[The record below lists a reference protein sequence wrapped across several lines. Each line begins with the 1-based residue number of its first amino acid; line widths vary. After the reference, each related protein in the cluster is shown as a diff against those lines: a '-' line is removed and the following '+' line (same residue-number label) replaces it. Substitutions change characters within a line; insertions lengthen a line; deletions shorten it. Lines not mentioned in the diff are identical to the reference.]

1 MLRTGFVVFRRLAFG
16 TASILVSALL
26 PLHATPPV
34 LPAPQT
40 QSAAVQSA
48 GAFRSDTSSPAVA
61 PAVPAERTMGF
72 DASMPTL
79 MAGEGDY
86 VLAPGDTIDLMVY
99 KEPDLSM
106 RSKIARDGRVQLP
119 LLGEV
124 SVGGMTVRAAQ
135 DHIRNLLNADYLVDP
150 QVYLNI
156 ASYTQRKITLIGQV
170 VRPGSYELQ
179 GNESLGILE
188 AIGMA
193 GGFTRIAD
201 SKNVTVKRAVGSKTE
216 TLKVNTKRLED
227 PRGGSFQVLPGDI
240 ITVGESWY

>member
-1 MLRTGFVVFRRLAFG
+1 MFFRHSNTRQKFTLHAAALFLA
-16 TASILVSALL
+16 AV
-26 PLHATPPV
+26 PLHAAPPV
-34 LPAPQT
+34 LPAPAT
-40 QSAAVQSA
+40 HSAPEPTA
-48 GAFRSDTSSPAVA
+48 GGFRSDNSNAPVA
-61 PAVPAERTMGF
+61 PAVSADRSGEATI
-72 DASMPTL
+72 PTL

-86 VLAPGDTIDLMVY
+86 VLAAGDTLDLMVY
-99 KEPDLSM
+99 KEPDLNM

-124 SVGGMTVRAAQ
+124 AVAGKTVREAQ
-135 DHIRNLLNADYLVDP
+135 DYIKSLLNADYLVDP

-201 SKNVTVKRAVGSKTE
+201 SKNVTIKRIVGGKPDTI
-216 TLKVNTKRLED
+216 KVNTKRLED
-227 PRGGSFQVLPGDI
+227 ADGGSFQVLPGDI

>member
-1 MLRTGFVVFRRLAFG
+1 MLLSHLYSRLNFLIQA
-16 TASILVSALL
+16 ASLL
-26 PLHATPPV
+26 FATISLQAAPPV
-34 LPAPQT
+34 LPAPNT
-40 QSAAVQSA
+40 QAAPAPPA
-48 GAFRSDTSSPAVA
+48 GAFRSDSSNPPAA
-61 PAVPAERTMGF
+61 QAVPADRSAE
-72 DASMPTL
+72 APIPTL

-86 VLAPGDTIDLMVY
+86 VLAAGDTLDLMVY
-99 KEPDLSM
+99 KEPDLNM

-124 SVGGMTVRAAQ
+124 AVAGKTVREAQ
-135 DHIRNLLNADYLVDP
+135 DYIRKLLNDDYLVEP
-150 QVYLNI
+150 QVYLNV

-201 SKNVTVKRAVGSKTE
+201 SKNVTVKRIIGGKPDTI
-216 TLKVNTKRLED
+216 KINTKKLED
-227 PRGGSFQVLPGDI
+227 PKGGSFQVLPGDI

>member
-1 MLRTGFVVFRRLAFG
+1 MLLFYPKSFLKALPPAATLILAGFSLEA
-16 TASILVSALL
+16 A
-26 PLHATPPV
+26 PPV
-34 LPAPQT
+34 LPAPVT
-40 QSAAVQSA
+40 HSAPTSAA
-48 GAFRSDTSSPAVA
+48 GAFRSDSAAPPVA
-61 PAVPAERTMGF
+61 TAVPADRSE
-72 DASMPTL
+72 APIPTL

-86 VLAPGDTIDLMVY
+86 VLAPGDTLDLMVY
-99 KEPDLSM
+99 KEPDLNM

-124 SVGGMTVRAAQ
+124 QVAGKTVREAQ
-135 DHIRNLLNADYLVDP
+135 DYIKGLLNADYLVDP

-201 SKNVTVKRAVGSKTE
+201 SKNVTVKRVVGGKPDTI
-216 TLKVNTKRLED
+216 KVNTKRLED

>member
-1 MLRTGFVVFRRLAFG
+1 MLLHRSVDTPV
-16 TASILVSALL
+16 SILLAALIFAYSARTSS
-26 PLHATPPV
+26 ATPPV
-34 LPAPQT
+34 LPDPMT
-40 QSAAVQSA
+40 QSAPASAA
-48 GAFRSDTSSPAVA
+48 GAFRSDTSA
-61 PAVPAERTMGF
+61 PAPGPTDRSTAA
-72 DASMPTL
+72 DAPIPTL

-86 VLAPGDTIDLMVY
+86 VLAPGDTIDLMVFR
-99 KEPDLSM
+99 EPDLSM

-124 SVGGMTVRAAQ
+124 GVAGMTVRDAQ
-135 DHIRNLLNADYLVDP
+135 EHIRKLLNADYLVDP

-156 ASYTQRKITLIGQV
+156 ASYTQRKVTLIGQV

-201 SKNVTVKRAVGSKTE
+201 SRNVTVKRAAGGKTE
-216 TLKVNTKRLED
+216 TIKVNTKRLED

>member
-1 MLRTGFVVFRRLAFG
+1 MLLSHLYSRLNFLIQA
-16 TASILVSALL
+16 ASLLFAAVSLQA
-26 PLHATPPV
+26 APPV
-34 LPAPQT
+34 LPAPNT
-40 QSAAVQSA
+40 QAAPAPPA
-48 GAFRSDTSSPAVA
+48 GAFRSDSSNPPAA
-61 PAVPAERTMGF
+61 QAVPSDRSAE
-72 DASMPTL
+72 APIPTL

-86 VLAPGDTIDLMVY
+86 VLAAGDTLDLMVY
-99 KEPDLSM
+99 KEPDLNM

-124 SVGGMTVRAAQ
+124 AVAGKTVREAQ
-135 DHIRNLLNADYLVDP
+135 DYIRKLLNDDYLVEP

-201 SKNVTVKRAVGSKTE
+201 SKNVTVKRIVGGKPDTI
-216 TLKVNTKRLED
+216 KINTKKLED
-227 PRGGSFQVLPGDI
+227 PKGGSFQVLPGDI

>member
-1 MLRTGFVVFRRLAFG
+1 MNPFENDMRIFAVFLIFGVSVVHAAPPILPPPQLPSDPAPARSGNFRSEAASVP
-16 TASILVSALL
+16 TAPATSAADA
-26 PLHATPPV
+26 P
-34 LPAPQT
+34 LPA
-40 QSAAVQSA
+40 
-48 GAFRSDTSSPAVA
+48 
-61 PAVPAERTMGF
+61 
-72 DASMPTL
+72 L

-86 VLAPGDTIDLMVY
+86 ILAPGDTLDLMVY
-99 KEPDLSM
+99 KEPDLGM

-124 SVGGMTVRAAQ
+124 KIAGMSVRDAQ
-135 DHIRNLLNADYLVDP
+135 EHIRKLLNADYLVDP

-156 ASYTQRKITLIGQV
+156 ASYTQRKITVIGQV
-170 VRPGSYELQ
+170 VKPGSYELQ

-201 SKNVTVKRAVGSKTE
+201 SKNVTIKRVVGGKTE
-216 TLKVNTKRLED
+216 TIKVNTKRLED
-227 PRGGSFQVLPGDI
+227 PKGGSFDIMPGDI

>member
-1 MLRTGFVVFRRLAFG
+1 MFAHHLGRLTFF
-16 TASILVSALL
+16 SIAGMALL
-26 PLHATPPV
+26 GAPLSARSAPPV

-40 QSAAVQSA
+40 QADPTTGNPS
-48 GAFRSDTSSPAVA
+48 AFRQDSPQQA
-61 PAVPAERTMGF
+61 PAERPATM
-72 DASMPTL
+72 DSPLPSL

-86 VLAPGDTIDLMVY
+86 ILASGDTLDLMVY
-99 KEPDLSM
+99 HEPDLSM

-124 SVGGMTVRAAQ
+124 KVAGLSVRDAQ
-135 DHIRNLLNADYLVDP
+135 EHIRKLYDADYLVDP
-150 QVYLNI
+150 QIYLNI
-156 ASYTQRKITLIGQV
+156 ASYTQRKITVIGQV
-170 VRPGSYELQ
+170 ARPGSYELQ

-188 AIGMA
+188 ALGMA

-201 SKNVTVKRAVGSKTE
+201 SKNVTIKRNAGGKVE
-216 TLKVNTKRLED
+216 TIKVNTKRLED